1 MDFEPIKHFPS
12 REQELE
18 LRLKIIEARLAE
30 IKKLLRNPI
39 SDYLA
44 IYKIKEI
51 LNAL

>member
-1 MDFEPIKHFPS
+1 MEFEPIKHFPS

-18 LRLKIIEARLAE
+18 LRLNIVEAKLAAVE
-30 IKKLLRNPI
+30 ELLRNPI

-51 LNAL
+51 LNTL

>member
-18 LRLKIIEARLAE
+18 LRLKIVEAKLAAVE
-30 IKKLLRNPI
+30 DLLRNPI

-51 LNAL
+51 LKTL

>member
-18 LRLKIIEARLAE
+18 LRLKIVEAKLAE
-30 IKKLLRNPI
+30 VKKLLRNPI

-51 LNAL
+51 LNTL

>member
-1 MDFEPIKHFPS
+1 MEFEPIKHFPS

-18 LRLKIIEARLAE
+18 LRLKIVEAKLAE
-30 IKKLLRNPI
+30 VEELLRNPI

-51 LNAL
+51 LNTL